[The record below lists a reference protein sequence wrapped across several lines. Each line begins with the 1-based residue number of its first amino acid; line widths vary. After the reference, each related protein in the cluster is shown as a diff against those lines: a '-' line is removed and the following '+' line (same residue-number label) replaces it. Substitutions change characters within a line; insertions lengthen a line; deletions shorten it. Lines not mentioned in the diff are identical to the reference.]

1 MNVYQR
7 YMSISEPYAAGFF
20 EDETRS
26 LFYRFSKA
34 HYRFMEHCPLSK
46 FNGGE
51 LYPCGAMA
59 ADYNK
64 IYAIYPQFSRTYEV
78 DYDFFDKKDKELS
91 RFCLENMPQRERFNL
106 DKKLFYGTAYAHGT
120 PNFSRIL
127 KEGLNSYR
135 QRIENCKDAD
145 FKEGCLLIIASMEL
159 FKNRCVEYLKTTSCP
174 EKLIKALSKVPFEPA
189 ESFYEAV
196 VAYGFIYYMDLCDN
210 LGQLEKTLLPYYK
223 GEDAYPLLREL
234 FLNVEASS
242 GWDIQMGPQKTPLSI
257 SILRAARGLCR
268 PQVQL
273 FISKDTA
280 PELFDEACDMIASGS
295 ANPALYNYELYL
307 KKVRERFPA
316 VSAKDLERLCFCGC
330 TETCLDGI
338 SRVGSTDAYYNT
350 LELFSRYLRAEL
362 EKKADFSSFYQGY
375 LEAFQ
380 NDVDIFVRRLNE
392 CYKIRAGNLPHP
404 LRTVLIDDCIDK
416 ETDYNAGG
424 ARYSWGIFSFSGMV
438 NTLEGMLAVRE
449 LVYEKKQYSPREFLL
464 LLDSQDPELYLRL
477 RKCPHYGVDDDSAD
491 ELGKDLFS
499 KFFSCLDEKESYFGY
514 GYLSS
519 SIHFTTYV
527 AQGKHVK
534 ATPCGRKASEPL
546 CDSLA
551 PIMSN
556 DKMGATACLNSI
568 SKLPLSKA
576 LGTPVVNLRLDPKTA
591 RQVIKPLTL
600 SFFERGGMQ
609 LQITCVSSEDMKDAM
624 LHPEKHGNLLVRTA
638 GYVEYFTRLDKRL
651 QETIIA
657 RTDHQN

>member
-1 MNVYQR
+1 MNISYR
-7 YMSISEPYAAGFF
+7 FNEISEPYAAGFF

-34 HYRFMEHCPLSK
+34 HYRFMEHCPLPK

-145 FKEGCLLIIASMEL
+145 FREGCLLIIASMEL

-273 FISKDTA
+273 FISKDTS
-280 PELFDEACDMIASGS
+280 PELFDGIGFSDIAAISPGVLSQTGIETAEIVKSVSKKLSQSTTTANIIAEAARHFIKYTKSPFEIFPVFFESAAKSTTAPTIDETEYESGI
-295 ANPALYNYELYL
+295 PY
-307 KKVRERFPA
+307 
-316 VSAKDLERLCFCGC
+316 
-330 TETCLDGI
+330 
-338 SRVGSTDAYYNT
+338 
-350 LELFSRYLRAEL
+350 
-362 EKKADFSSFYQGY
+362 
-375 LEAFQ
+375 
-380 NDVDIFVRRLNE
+380 
-392 CYKIRAGNLPHP
+392 
-404 LRTVLIDDCIDK
+404 
-416 ETDYNAGG
+416 
-424 ARYSWGIFSFSGMV
+424 
-438 NTLEGMLAVRE
+438 
-449 LVYEKKQYSPREFLL
+449 
-464 LLDSQDPELYLRL
+464 
-477 RKCPHYGVDDDSAD
+477 
-491 ELGKDLFS
+491 
-499 KFFSCLDEKESYFGY
+499 
-514 GYLSS
+514 
-519 SIHFTTYV
+519 
-527 AQGKHVK
+527 
-534 ATPCGRKASEPL
+534 
-546 CDSLA
+546 A
-551 PIMSN
+551 PIN
-556 DKMGATACLNSI
+556 FISI
-568 SKLPLSKA
+568 W
-576 LGTPVVNLRLDPKTA
+576 LRIIFKTIT
-591 RQVIKPLTL
+591 IKP
-600 SFFERGGMQ
+600 F
-609 LQITCVSSEDMKDAM
+609 K
-624 LHPEKHGNLLVRTA
+624 A
-638 GYVEYFTRLDKRL
+638 GINVFLM
-651 QETIIA
+651 A
-657 RTDHQN
+657 